1 MSMRI
6 VHISSVHPWKDPR
19 IFLKQCRSLAAQ
31 GFDVHL
37 LTPDSLNEVREG
49 VQLHRVWNQDPAKLD
64 KSVLGKLMR
73 PALLFKMARSLKPD
87 VIHFHDPELIP
98 WALVHRAMGYT
109 MVYDIHEDN
118 MTVIRHRNYIPS
130 YLKGL
135 LSSLVG
141 WIEGLAHSV
150 MPTILAEAYYQ
161 HRFPK
166 GIVVANY
173 HNVPIT
179 RNAAS
184 LEMGPIN
191 DNGESHVLYTGNVEI
206 ERGVL
211 QHIEGIRKASEVH
224 LHLIGRTY
232 TRTFQKTVEIQKG
245 LENRIHWEGVGS
257 YVPFSRILE
266 RYAERNWL
274 AGLVVFPYSDHYQ
287 NKLLTKFFEYMA
299 FGIPIIYTDF
309 TEWKNLL
316 EPLDVG
322 IAVNPEK
329 PAELVSAINRLR
341 GDKAL
346 WQTYAQNALHHS
358 KQFSWE
364 HEAVKLTTLYNELSE
379 HHDGK

>member
-1 MSMRI
+1 M
-6 VHISSVHPWKDPR
+6 
-19 IFLKQCRSLAAQ
+19 KQCRSLAAQ

-37 LTPDSLNEVREG
+37 LTPDSLDEVREG
-49 VQLHRVWNQDPAKLD
+49 VQLHRVWNQDPAKL
-64 KSVLGKLMR
+64 KKGILAKLMR
-73 PALLFKMARSLKPD
+73 PAMLFKMARRLKPD

-98 WALVHRAMGYT
+98 WALVHRLMGYT
-109 MVYDIHEDN
+109 TVYDVHEDN
-118 MTVIRHRNYIPS
+118 KTVIYHRNYIPS

-135 LSSLVG
+135 FSFLVG

-150 MPTILAEAYYQ
+150 MPTVLAEAYYQ

-173 HNVPIT
+173 HNIPVNQEEI
-179 RNAAS
+179 S
-184 LEMGPIN
+184 LESGPVN
-191 DNGESHVLYTGNVEI
+191 AEGESHVLYTGNIEI
-206 ERGVL
+206 ERGVIKYL
-211 QHIEGIRKASEVH
+211 EGIRGTSNVH

-232 TRTFQKTVEIQKG
+232 QQTFDETLDYQKG
-245 LENRIHWEGVGS
+245 FENRIHWEGVGS
-257 YVPFSRILE
+257 YIPFSRILE

-309 TEWKNLL
+309 SEWKKLL
-316 EPLDVG
+316 DPLEVG

-329 PAELVSAINRLR
+329 PAELVSAIDRLR
-341 GDKAL
+341 GDQIL

>member
-1 MSMRI
+1 MRI

-64 KSVLGKLMR
+64 KSVWGKLMR
-73 PALLFKMARSLKPD
+73 PAMLFKMARRLKPD

-98 WALVHRAMGYT
+98 WALVHRAIGYT

-150 MPTILAEAYYQ
+150 MPTVLAEAYYQ

-173 HNVPIT
+173 HNIPVNQEEI
-179 RNAAS
+179 S
-184 LEMGPIN
+184 LESGPVN
-191 DNGESHVLYTGNVEI
+191 AEGESHVLYTGNIEI
-206 ERGVL
+206 ERGVIKYL
-211 QHIEGIRKASEVH
+211 EGIRGTSNVH

-232 TRTFQKTVEIQKG
+232 QLTFDKTLDAQKG
-245 LENRIHWEGVGS
+245 IEERIHWEGVGS
-257 YVPFSRILE
+257 YVPFSRILG

-309 TEWKNLL
+309 SEWKKLL
-316 EPLDVG
+316 DPLEVG

-329 PAELVSAINRLR
+329 PAELVSAIERLR
-341 GDKAL
+341 EDQIL
-346 WQTYAQNALHHS
+346 WQTYAKNALHHS

>member
-1 MSMRI
+1 MPMRI

-49 VQLHRVWNQDPAKLD
+49 VQLHRVWNQNPAKLK
-64 KSVLGKLMR
+64 KSILAKLMR
-73 PALLFKMARSLKPD
+73 PAMLFKMARRLKPD

-98 WALVHRAMGYT
+98 WALVHRLMGYT
-109 MVYDIHEDN
+109 TVYDVHEDN
-118 MTVIRHRNYIPS
+118 KTVIYHRNYIPS

-135 LSSLVG
+135 FSFLVG

-150 MPTILAEAYYQ
+150 MPTVLAEAYYQ

-173 HNVPIT
+173 HNIPVNQEEI
-179 RNAAS
+179 S
-184 LEMGPIN
+184 LESGPVN
-191 DNGESHVLYTGNVEI
+191 AEGESHVLYTGNIEI
-206 ERGVL
+206 ERGVIKYL
-211 QHIEGIRKASEVH
+211 EGIRGTSNVH

-232 TRTFQKTVEIQKG
+232 QRTFDKTLDAQKG
-245 LENRIHWEGVGS
+245 IEERIHWEGVGS
-257 YVPFSRILE
+257 YVPFSRILG

-309 TEWKNLL
+309 SEWKKLL
-316 EPLDVG
+316 DPLEVG

-329 PAELVSAINRLR
+329 PAELVSAIDRLS
-341 GDKAL
+341 GDQIL

>member
-1 MSMRI
+1 MPMRI

-19 IFLKQCRSLAAQ
+19 IFLKQCSSLAAN
-31 GFDVHL
+31 GFEVHL
-37 LTPDSLNEVREG
+37 LTPDSLDQEHNG
-49 VQLHRVWNQDPAKLD
+49 VHLHRVWNQDPAKLN
-64 KSVLGKLMR
+64 KSILSKLMR
-73 PALLFKMARSLKPD
+73 PVKLFTMARNLKPD

-150 MPTILAEAYYQ
+150 MPTVLAEAYYQ
-161 HRFPK
+161 RRFPK
-166 GIVVANY
+166 GVVVANY
-173 HNVPIT
+173 HNISANKEEV
-179 RNAAS
+179 S
-184 LEMGPIN
+184 LEQGPVN
-191 DNGESHVLYTGNVEI
+191 EEGESHVLYTGNVEI
-206 ERGVL
+206 ERGVK
-211 QHIEGIRKASEVH
+211 QYIEGIRPLSKVH

-232 TRTFQKTVEIQKG
+232 QRTFDKTEDDQKG

-274 AGLVVFPYSDHYQ
+274 AGLVVFPYNDHYQ
-287 NKLLTKFFEYMA
+287 NKQLTKFFEYMA

-309 TEWKNLL
+309 SEWEKLL
-316 EPLDVG
+316 DPLEVG

-329 PAELVSAINRLR
+329 PAELVSALDRLR
-341 GDKAL
+341 EDQIL

>member
-1 MSMRI
+1 MPMRI

-19 IFLKQCRSLAAQ
+19 IFLKQCRSLADQ

-37 LTPDSLNEVREG
+37 LTPDSLDEKQNG
-49 VQLHRVWNQDPAKLD
+49 VQLHRVWNSDPAKLK
-64 KSVLGKLMR
+64 KSILAKLFR
-73 PALLFKMARSLKPD
+73 PIKLFKMARSLKPD

-135 LSSLVG
+135 LASLVG

-161 HRFPK
+161 RRFPK
-166 GIVVANY
+166 GIIVANFQ
-173 HNVPIT
+173 NISVKKEEI
-179 RNAAS
+179 S
-184 LEMGPIN
+184 LESGPIN
-191 DNGESHVLYTGNVEI
+191 IKGESHVLYTGNIEI

-211 QHIEGIRKASEVH
+211 KYIEGIRGTSNVH

-232 TRTFQKTVEIQKG
+232 QRTFDKTIDAQKG
-245 LENRIHWEGVGS
+245 LEDRIHWEGLAS

-274 AGLVVFPYSDHYQ
+274 AGLVVFPYSDHY
-287 NKLLTKFFEYMA
+287 KDTHPTKFFEYMA

-309 TEWKNLL
+309 SEWKKLL
-316 EPLDVG
+316 DPLEVG

-329 PAELVSAINRLR
+329 PAELVSAIERLR
-341 GDKAL
+341 EDQIL